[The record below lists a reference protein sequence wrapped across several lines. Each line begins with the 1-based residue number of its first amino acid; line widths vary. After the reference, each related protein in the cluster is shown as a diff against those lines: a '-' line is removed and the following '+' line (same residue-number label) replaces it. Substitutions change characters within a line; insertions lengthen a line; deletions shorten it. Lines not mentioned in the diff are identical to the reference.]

1 MRTKVHLV
9 ARACNVAF
17 CVSAEVDPIGGLGS
31 RYRRTMP
38 QNQGPGVRRRVLAS
52 ALTQLREEAGLS
64 LDDVVENLG
73 YSKSKISRIESAF
86 TGVSIVDTRA
96 LAELYGATPEK
107 TQWLLRLAKVAK
119 KRGWWHVYG
128 DVLFDWFFEYVVLES
143 EAVAIDTFEIDL
155 VPGLFQTPEYA
166 RWVMR
171 SYAPD
176 ATDEAIH
183 KRAELRQT
191 RQRRVEDGS
200 LSVWAILDEAALRRV
215 VGGREVHH
223 AQLLHLLKLA
233 DLPSVTV
240 QVLPFSKG
248 QHMAMGTAFTLLK
261 FTDFPNVIYIDNL
274 TGGLYLDEA
283 AEVER
288 YSLVLDHLRASALDP
303 HESAALVRRVVGE
316 L

>member
-1 MRTKVHLV
+1 
-9 ARACNVAF
+9 
-17 CVSAEVDPIGGLGS
+17 
-31 RYRRTMP
+31 MP

-52 ALTQLREEAGLS
+52 ALTQLREEAGLDF
-64 LDDVVENLG
+64 DDVVENLG
-73 YSKSKISRIESAF
+73 YSKSKISRIESAY

-96 LAELYGATPEK
+96 LADLYGATPEK
-107 TQWLLRLAKVAK
+107 TAWLLRLAKVAK

-128 DVLFDWFFEYVVLES
+128 DVLFDWFSEYVVLES

-155 VPGLFQTPEYA
+155 IPGLFQTSAYA

-171 SYAPD
+171 ARTPD
-176 ATDEAIH
+176 ATDDVLH
-183 KRAELRQT
+183 KRVELRQT

-200 LSVWAILDEAALRRV
+200 LSVWAFLDEATLHRL
-215 VGGREVHH
+215 VGGREVQEE
-223 AQLLHLLKLA
+223 QLAHLLKLA
-233 DLPSVTV
+233 ELPNVTL
-240 QVLPFSKG
+240 QVLPFGKG

-261 FTDFPNVIYIDNL
+261 FVDFPSVIYIDNL

-288 YSLVLDHLRASALDP
+288 YSLVLDHLRAAALDP
-303 HESAALVRRVVGE
+303 QESVALIRRVIGD

>member
-1 MRTKVHLV
+1 
-9 ARACNVAF
+9 
-17 CVSAEVDPIGGLGS
+17 
-31 RYRRTMP
+31 MP

-52 ALTQLREEAGLS
+52 ALTQLREEAGLDF
-64 LDDVVENLG
+64 DDVVENLG
-73 YSKSKISRIESAF
+73 YSKSKISRIESAY

-107 TQWLLRLAKVAK
+107 TAWLLRLAKVAK

-128 DVLFDWFFEYVVLES
+128 DVLFDWFSEYVVLES

-155 VPGLFQTPEYA
+155 IPGLFQTPAYA

-171 SYAPD
+171 ARTPD
-176 ATDEAIH
+176 ATDEVLH
-183 KRAELRQT
+183 KRVELRQT

-200 LSVWAILDEAALRRV
+200 LSVWAILDEATLHRL
-215 VGGREVHH
+215 VGGRDVHEE
-223 AQLLHLLKLA
+223 QLVHLLKLA
-233 DLPSVTV
+233 ELPNVTL
-240 QVLPFSKG
+240 QVLPFGKG

-261 FTDFPNVIYIDNL
+261 FVDFPSVVYIDNL

-283 AEVER
+283 PEVER
-288 YSLVLDHLRASALDP
+288 YSLVLDHLRATALDP
-303 HESAALVRRVVGE
+303 QESVALIRRVIGN

>member
-1 MRTKVHLV
+1 
-9 ARACNVAF
+9 
-17 CVSAEVDPIGGLGS
+17 
-31 RYRRTMP
+31 MP

-52 ALTQLREEAGLS
+52 ALTQLREEAGLDF
-64 LDDVVENLG
+64 DDVVENLG
-73 YSKSKISRIESAF
+73 YSKSKISRIESAY

-96 LAELYGATPEK
+96 LAELYGAAPEK
-107 TQWLLRLAKVAK
+107 TAWLLRLAKVAK

-128 DVLFDWFFEYVVLES
+128 DVLFDWFSEYVVLES

-155 VPGLFQTPEYA
+155 VPGLFQTPAYA

-215 VGGREVHH
+215 VGGPEVHE
-223 AQLLHLLKLA
+223 AQLAHLLKLV
-233 DLPSVTV
+233 DLPNVTL
-240 QVLPFSKG
+240 QVLPFGKG

-261 FTDFPNVIYIDNL
+261 FADFPSVVYIDNL
-274 TGGLYLDEA
+274 TGGLYLEET
-283 AEVER
+283 AEVSR
-288 YSLVLDHLRASALDP
+288 YSLVLDHLRATALDP
-303 HESAALVRRVVGE
+303 HESAALIKRVIDG

>member
-1 MRTKVHLV
+1 
-9 ARACNVAF
+9 
-17 CVSAEVDPIGGLGS
+17 
-31 RYRRTMP
+31 MP

-52 ALTQLREEAGLS
+52 ALTQLREEAGLDF
-64 LDDVVENLG
+64 DDVVENLG
-73 YSKSKISRIESAF
+73 YSKSKISRIESAY

-107 TQWLLRLAKVAK
+107 TAWLLRLAKVAK

-128 DVLFDWFFEYVVLES
+128 DVLFDWFSEYVVLES

-155 VPGLFQTPEYA
+155 IPGLFQTPAYA

-171 SYAPD
+171 ARTPD
-176 ATDEAIH
+176 ATDEVLH
-183 KRAELRQT
+183 KRVELRQT

-200 LSVWAILDEAALRRV
+200 LSVWAILDEATLHRL
-215 VGGREVHH
+215 VGGRDVHEE
-223 AQLLHLLKLA
+223 QLAHLLKLA
-233 DLPSVTV
+233 ELPNVTL
-240 QVLPFSKG
+240 QVLPFGKG

-261 FTDFPNVIYIDNL
+261 FVDFPSVVYIDNL

-288 YSLVLDHLRASALDP
+288 YSLVLDHLRATALDP
-303 HESAALVRRVVGE
+303 QESVALIRRVIGD